1 MSEWED
7 TLFTKYQHRD
17 RAVISKGPKSTG
29 FLLLLLITNTVNFQY
44 LLMPSAGLMIFF
56 FFVITQNQPALEK
69 DRYKIR
75 QAFIAAPGKSLIV
88 ADYGQVCTLLESI
101 SASGFGAM
109 SCPNT

>member
-17 RAVISKGPKSTG
+17 RAVISKGSKSTG

-56 FFVITQNQPALEK
+56 FFCYYSE
-69 DRYKIR
+69 
-75 QAFIAAPGKSLIV
+75 
-88 ADYGQVCTLLESI
+88 
-101 SASGFGAM
+101 SASIREG
-109 SCPNT
+109 